1 MQPFLAK
8 LPSLHYIFFQNIC
21 KDADSK
27 REDMKWLVQN
37 LDALTSHCPESQ
49 AAIEQKNLED
59 LITRYKN
66 LIPSLEITMV
76 KTDTL
81 SKCYTYRREVR
92 EVCSLLKKV
101 RDQSRNE
108 SPPENL
114 ETVHQLIKRQEHANS
129 QLDLQRPNI
138 ILMIQKG
145 KELVKDVH
153 APPFIQEEV
162 KSLESG
168 WNETFEESVE
178 ALRKLKT
185 TQSLWTSYSDQKNE
199 ILELLA
205 RADRELK
212 KLSPGQYNSSNLPAE
227 LQAKQEMSIH
237 LREATEEMLKK
248 LRDLCRTLGQTT
260 APDNQSLFEQEVSEI
275 EERLHTTIEN
285 VQERVIYLQKYS
297 ANWTQFQNQLGD
309 LQTWAIQNAPQLLSS
324 VHEDALAPEERVTK
338 TTNLQ
343 SELHQKI
350 TVLNQLQKAAEE
362 LCPDVTD
369 NPEAEKMKA
378 EVVCLQEK
386 ISTINAN
393 AAKHANAVA
402 KDLQTWKEVQNHLV
416 AIKPWVEKSEMKINM
431 GIAKPATIEEAIQL
445 QNNVKEFG
453 KECQLHFDKLQG
465 ISSITREMVTK
476 TSAPDEL
483 DTLHTRWTIINDTAN
498 QWGNKLDK
506 LVNNW
511 QDFDTNTRK
520 LENWLVEG
528 RKSVAEKSIDLT
540 TPNVDKLEKELSKLK
555 MFNNEISEQQAKLI
569 TLTQAAD
576 SIGHSLSPEGQAVV
590 KGKIQ
595 ELKGEVNK
603 LADAVRAKIN
613 QVSDAILSKH
623 EFQAKIGDFAN
634 WMDQLN
640 GNMAQ
645 IDEIRADKVDVALIN
660 IHAMLQEHSDKQ
672 PAFNAIYEEVKSMTT
687 SGSPQDNEALSE
699 EYTNLVKHYQNIE
712 HQLQEKKTVLQRW
725 SELLNWYGES
735 DQQLS
740 HVKYRLNNQ
749 KLNQEELKPLITEID
764 TIANNLAIRK
774 KNAPDID
781 NAQYI
786 TILDKNTNLPTTAD
800 NLVNDI
806 EMKAN
811 NLKSLLVDK
820 VDNLQKL
827 QTNWSQFDDLQK
839 QINGTMQDSQSK
851 LEAIAE
857 KVKKP
862 SDVQAAL
869 AEINSL
875 IEQQSDINKL
885 KDELSR
891 QAQMLMKEDLPNV
904 SLIQTIISTTE
915 SNWDRIQD
923 EIRESKLKYS
933 DIIYAWKELQDAKD
947 MIEKDISKIS
957 QICDD
962 NEVPNDLIQ
971 ANINNEKAKKTM
983 ETLKKTKA
991 ILDKLDLKGENIIRK
1006 CDFAP
1011 NMAPEIKKE
1020 LQETHNHWSQAYEKI
1035 LKLVQVTESQVI
1047 IWKNLED
1054 TKNKLL
1060 QWLNEQNAAMI
1071 NASEKP
1077 NEVELAQ
1084 ARLTKYKEELP
1095 GYLSLKQSIPKKYE
1109 QLIKLSNVKEIPTL
1123 ETCMKLFDDQF
1134 AEVSKN
1140 VENLEKLTSA
1150 FNKKENHIRDDI
1162 RNVGNQISNLREE
1175 IIKCEDLSGENV
1187 KVLERLLKC
1196 QSLKAE
1202 LDKCDS
1208 KIRSIDQ
1215 QIQHMIVTYP
1225 SFNESNL
1232 PKEAQ
1237 NLKKRYDAIHANACK
1252 IENSLLAFLKKS
1264 HNEKYAALQR
1274 IIAVQKE
1281 KINWCLPDS
1290 TSDKYNLDV
1299 KLNALIPVENA
1310 IKECELK
1317 KQELEKSLEVL
1328 ENVENPD
1335 SVKLLTAEKDHL
1347 VLELNDLKQNYKTT
1361 INLLNESIGLVQKYD
1376 DLSDSISNWLK
1387 DMENKVRTQT
1397 VTQLELAQVP
1407 VKIEETKKLQAE
1419 VQDFDKNIKE
1429 LADLS
1434 DNMTKETP
1442 DTRAS
1447 QFVQHIKTRY
1457 GAISKFL
1464 SHYLDKLHELNK
1476 YKDLYTNSIKDVENW
1491 LVQAEEKVKSYSELA
1506 SSSAKPNQAMLE
1518 ELRKFANERE
1528 KGQLLLNKAVEHG
1541 EALFSGI
1548 TPENRDAIRTELRTL
1563 RDKSEALIDKVNKI
1577 YKQVETIIM
1586 QRHSFED
1593 SLTQVKTWITDV
1605 ESKLLD
1611 KQELD
1616 ANLQEKKQTLQKYK
1630 SLAQDVNLHKNILTQ
1645 LKQKIEELGDS
1656 DAASNLHDSV
1666 KKYNKLAQDVSSRV
1680 TSSDKYVIDH
1690 ETYIQAIEKC
1700 RDWLTALTAEAA
1712 LLVDEMSS
1720 ETADAKLTIVDNL
1733 LAQKAEG
1740 DKIIENC
1747 KKQLEIVLTQTAEH
1761 GHPPLIEGYNEQE
1774 KAWNAFLN
1782 SCSEAKN
1789 KLQELHSQYAHF
1801 GNVVNNLEGWLKQK
1815 ENQVKDQ
1822 SLRSSHETKQAHLDK
1837 LKQIETEILAKCDDF
1852 DDVSNLAKKVEADTD
1867 LHSKVSQLLTRYKS
1881 LKNAAK
1887 DNINKYEGFVKE
1899 HKAFDV
1905 DHGNFV
1911 NWLAEQT
1918 ADLQDLNHIVGDVAV
1933 LQQRQGDIKK
1943 MIDIRNQ
1950 KSESFENL
1958 ISRGEK
1964 LYAHTS
1970 PDGREIIRQQLRNLR
1985 TMWDTLTDD
1994 LQNAS
1999 NRLDLCLVQFTDFTA
2014 TQEQLTKWLKD
2025 VEKAMQQHT
2034 ELKATLQEK
2043 RAQLQNHKIM
2053 HQEIM
2058 SHQQLVVAVCDKA
2071 QHLVDQTQDK
2081 SLNIYLQ
2088 SIKQLYQNI
2097 VAKSEELLNN
2107 LDDCVE
2113 KHNQLNL
2120 KIAAFKDWLSGESDK
2135 IQEKH
2140 DLSGDKSEISKRID
2154 SLKQFKENHKEGRA
2168 LLDEIKKQLVEVAKS
2183 TAPKGVELLKKE
2195 VDELYGSLKQHVK
2208 DIGKLNIF
2216 LVMRFGF

>member
-1 MQPFLAK
+1 
-8 LPSLHYIFFQNIC
+8 
-21 KDADSK
+21 
-27 REDMKWLVQN
+27 MKWLVQT
-37 LDALTSHCPESQ
+37 LDSLTSHCPESQ
-49 AAIEQKNLED
+49 AVIEQKKLED

-108 SPPENL
+108 PQPENL
-114 ETVHQLIKRQEHANS
+114 ESVNQLIKHQEHAIT

-138 ILMIQKG
+138 ISMIQKG

-153 APPFIQEEV
+153 APTFIQEEV
-162 KSLESG
+162 KSLENG
-168 WNETFEESVE
+168 WNETFDETVE

-185 TQSLWTSYSDQKNE
+185 TQNIWTNYTDQKNE

-237 LREATEEMLKK
+237 LREATEEMLRK
-248 LRDLCRTLGQTT
+248 LRDLCKTLGQTT
-260 APDNQSLFEQEVSEI
+260 APDNQTILEKEVSEI

-285 VQERVIYLQKYS
+285 VQERVIYLQKHS
-297 ANWTQFQNQLGD
+297 AKWTQFQNQLGD
-309 LQTWAIQNAPQLLSS
+309 LQAWAIQSAPQLLSS

-338 TTNLQ
+338 TTSLQ

-350 TVLNQLQKAAEE
+350 SVLSQLQKAAQE

-393 AAKHANAVA
+393 AAKHANAVTR
-402 KDLQTWKEVQNHLV
+402 DLETWKEVQNHLV
-416 AIKPWVEKSEMKINM
+416 AIKPWIDKSEMKINM
-431 GIAKPATIEEAIQL
+431 GIPKPATIEEAIQL
-445 QNNVKEFG
+445 QSNVKEFG
-453 KECQLHFDKLQG
+453 KECEVHRDKLQG

-483 DTLHTRWTIINDTAN
+483 DALHTRWTIVNDTAS

-511 QDFDTNTRK
+511 KEFDANTHK
-520 LENWLVEG
+520 LETWLVEG
-528 RKSVAEKSIDLT
+528 QKAVAEKSIDLS
-540 TPNVDKLEKELSKLK
+540 TPNVDKLEKELAKLK

-569 TLTQAAD
+569 TLTQAGD
-576 SIGHSLSPEGQAVV
+576 SIGHSLSPEGQTVV
-590 KGKIQ
+590 KVKIQ
-595 ELKGEVNK
+595 GLKGDVNK

-645 IDEIRADKVDVALIN
+645 IDEIRADKVDIALIN

-672 PAFNAIYEEVKSMTT
+672 PAFNAIYEEVKSMAT
-687 SGSPQDNEALSE
+687 SGSPQDNEALNE

-725 SELLNWYGES
+725 SELLNWYGDG

-749 KLNQEELKPLITEID
+749 KLNEKELQPLITEID
-764 TIANNLAIRK
+764 TVTNNLAIWK

-781 NAQYI
+781 RAQYI
-786 TILDKNTNLPTTAD
+786 TILDKNTNLPTSAD
-800 NLVNDI
+800 NLVKDI
-806 EMKAN
+806 EAKAG
-811 NLKSLLVDK
+811 NLKSLLVEK
-820 VDNLQKL
+820 MDNLQKL
-827 QTNWSQFDDLQK
+827 QTKWSQFEDLQK
-839 QINGTMQDSQSK
+839 QINGTIQDTQTK
-851 LEAIAE
+851 LESIGE

-862 SDVQAAL
+862 SDVETAL
-869 AEINSL
+869 TEINVL
-875 IEQQSDINKL
+875 MEQQPDINKL

-891 QAQMLMKEDLPNV
+891 QAQVLMKEDLPNV

-923 EIRESKLKYS
+923 EIRENKLKYS
-933 DIIYAWKELQDAKD
+933 DIIYAWKELQDSKD
-947 MIEKDISKIS
+947 MIDKEISKIS

-983 ETLKKTKA
+983 ETLKKTKV

-1011 NMAPEIKKE
+1011 SMAPEIKKE
-1020 LQETHNHWSQAYEKI
+1020 LQETHNHWSQTYEKI
-1035 LKLVQVTESQVI
+1035 LKLVQTTESQVI

-1054 TKNKLL
+1054 TKNRLL

-1071 NASEKP
+1071 SAAEKP

-1095 GYLSLKQSIPKKYE
+1095 GYLSLKQSIPKKYD
-1109 QLIKLSNVKEIPTL
+1109 QLIKLSNVTEIPTL
-1123 ETCMKLFDDQF
+1123 ESCMKLFDDQF

-1140 VENLEKLTSA
+1140 VEKLENLTST
-1150 FNKKENHIRDDI
+1150 FNKKENNIRNDI
-1162 RNVGNQISNLREE
+1162 KNVGNEISNLREE
-1175 IIKCEDLSGENV
+1175 IIKCEDLTGENV

-1196 QSLKAE
+1196 QSLKNE
-1202 LDKCDS
+1202 LGKCDS
-1208 KIRSIDQ
+1208 TIRNIDQ
-1215 QIQHMIVTYP
+1215 QIQQMVVTYP
-1225 SFNESNL
+1225 SFSESNL

-1252 IENSLLAFLKKS
+1252 IENSLLAFLKKCHS
-1264 HNEKYAALQR
+1264 EKYAALQR
-1274 IIAVQKE
+1274 IITAQKE

-1290 TSDKYNLDV
+1290 NSDKYNLEV
-1299 KLNALIPVENA
+1299 KLNALVPVENA
-1310 IKECELK
+1310 IKECNVKME
-1317 KQELEKSLEVL
+1317 ELEKSLEVL
-1328 ENVENPD
+1328 ENVENPET
-1335 SVKLLTAEKDHL
+1335 VKLLTAEKEHL
-1347 VLELNDLKQNYKTT
+1347 ALELNDLKQNYDSTK
-1361 INLLNESIGLVQKYD
+1361 NLLNEKIGLVKKYD
-1376 DLSDSISNWLK
+1376 ELSDSISNWLK
-1387 DMENKVRTQT
+1387 DMENKVRSQT
-1397 VTQLELAQVP
+1397 VTQLDLAQVP
-1407 VKIEETKKLQAE
+1407 IKIEETKKLQKE
-1419 VQDFDKNIKE
+1419 VQHFDKNLKE
-1429 LADLS
+1429 LSDLS

-1442 DTRAS
+1442 DVRSS

-1457 GAISKFL
+1457 GAITKFL
-1464 SHYLDKLHELNK
+1464 AHYLDKLHELNK
-1476 YKDLYTNSIKDVENW
+1476 YKDLYTNSIKDVEDW
-1491 LVQAEEKVKSYSELA
+1491 LVQAEEKVKSYSQLA

-1548 TPENRDAIRTELRTL
+1548 TPENRDAIRSELRTL

-1593 SLTQVKTWITDV
+1593 SLTQVKTWITDA

-1611 KQELD
+1611 KEELD
-1616 ANLQEKKQTLQKYK
+1616 STLQEKKQTAQKYK
-1630 SLAQDVNLHKNILTQ
+1630 SLAQDVNLHKNILSQ
-1645 LKQKIEELGDS
+1645 LKQKIDELGDS
-1656 DAASNLHDSV
+1656 DASSNLNDSV

-1680 TSSDKYVIDH
+1680 TTSDKFVTDH

-1733 LAQKAEG
+1733 LGQKVEG

-1747 KKQLEIVLTQTAEH
+1747 MKQLEIVLPQTAER
-1761 GHPPLIEGYNEQE
+1761 GHPPLIEAFKEQDN
-1774 KAWNAFLN
+1774 AWNAFLN

-1789 KLQELHSQYAHF
+1789 KLHELHSQYAHF
-1801 GNVVNNLEGWLKQK
+1801 GSVLNNLEAWLKQK

-1822 SLRSSHETKQAHLDK
+1822 SLRSSYEAKKGHLDK
-1837 LKQIETEILAKCDDF
+1837 LKQVEVEILAKSNEF
-1852 DDVSNLAKKVEADTD
+1852 DELNNLAKKVEADSE
-1867 LHSKVSQLLTRYKS
+1867 LHPKVSQLLTRYKS
-1881 LKNAAK
+1881 LQNAAK
-1887 DNINKYEGFVKE
+1887 ENINRYEGFAKE

-1905 DHGNFV
+1905 DHVDFV
-1911 NWLAEQT
+1911 NWLTEQS
-1918 ADLQDLNHIVGDVAV
+1918 ASLQDLSHIVGDVAV

-1943 MIDIRNQ
+1943 MIDVRNQ
-1950 KSESFENL
+1950 KSENFENL
-1958 ISRGEK
+1958 IGRGEK

-1970 PDGREIIRQQLRNLR
+1970 PDGREVIRQQLRNLR
-1985 TMWDTLTDD
+1985 TLWDTFTDD

-1999 NRLDLCLVQFTDFTA
+1999 NRLDQCLVQFTDFTA

-2071 QHLVDQTQDK
+2071 QQLVDQTQDK

-2097 VAKSEELLNN
+2097 VSKSEELLNN
-2107 LDDCVE
+2107 LDDCVD
-2113 KHNQLNL
+2113 KHNQLNV
-2120 KIAAFKDWLSGESDK
+2120 KIAAFKDWLSGDIDK
-2135 IQEKH
+2135 VQEKH
-2140 DLSGDKSEISKRID
+2140 DLSGEKPEIIKRIE
-2154 SLKQFKENHKEGRA
+2154 SLKQIRENQKEGHG
-2168 LLDEIKKQLVEVAKS
+2168 LLDEIKKQMVEVAKS
-2183 TAPKGVELLKKE
+2183 TAPKGVEQLKKE
-2195 VDELYGSLKQHVK
+2195 IDELYGHLKQHVS
-2208 DIGKLNIF
+2208 DIGKLIT
-2216 LVMRFGF
+2216 VKHAY